1 MDEGGLTNG
10 TDDGWSHILVKA
22 VHLIPVKLTT
32 DVCVFNVDIAA
43 VCMCVLDTRTA
54 RVCANQ
60 SRENA

>member
-10 TDDGWSHILVKA
+10 TDDGWSHFLVKA

-43 VCMCVLDTRTA
+43 VCMCVLGTRESVT
-54 RVCANQ
+54 
-60 SRENA
+60 